1 MCDQDNKI
9 KELLRLKIK
18 SLKQQKKEIEQLNKK
33 TFLILKQ
40 ERIRRVLGQISSS
53 YEEILRKIILRL
65 SCRLNGGS

>member
-18 SLKQQKKEIEQLNKK
+18 SLKQKKKKIEQLNKK

-40 ERIRRVLGQISSS
+40 ARIRRVLGQISSS